1 MLLYASVC
9 NGHSS
14 YIQIAMAFL
23 CSYVFSSNLSQKMQY
38 LVIIKRTSVA
48 MNKMDTAGSDPEY
61 DQFLGLYKSKLSK
74 LIKVHSI
81 VPISCYT
88 GQGLDQLQDLLYELK
103 YKNKRKITEA
113 DVV

>member
-1 MLLYASVC
+1 MFSLSY
-9 NGHSS
+9 HSPPNFNTG
-14 YIQIAMAFL
+14 IAKL
-23 CSYVFSSNLSQKMQY
+23 QHYN
-38 LVIIKRTSVA
+38 TSVA
-48 MNKMDTAGSDPEY
+48 MNKMDTAGSDSEY